1 MMTFYFNEL
10 TKEAQRRAIIDY
22 RKNIDY
28 SIDTPL
34 DNNIDYIVRVLDVN
48 YIQVS
53 SRRFIFDYCGTNYTM
68 ETRTLK
74 GKAMIKYI
82 EKNFLPCKDAVFN
95 NVLARFRKYVDA
107 WECVNLDDFITTICK
122 EYNELK
128 NNYYD
133 IIASDNN
140 IVKEFE
146 TSGTLFTS
154 EGELYC

>member
-1 MMTFYFNEL
+1 MTSFYFNEL
-10 TKEAQRRAIIDY
+10 SKEAQQKAIIDY

-34 DNNIDYIVRVLDVN
+34 DDNIDYIVRVLNVN
-48 YIQVS
+48 YLQVS
-53 SRRFIFDYCGTNYTM
+53 PRHFIFDYSGTNYTM
-68 ETRTLK
+68 KTWTLK
-74 GKAMIKYI
+74 GNAMIKYI
-82 EKNFLPCKDAVFN
+82 EKHFLPCNDVVFN
-95 NVLARFRKYVDA
+95 NVLARYRKYVDA
-107 WECVNLDDFITTICK
+107 WECVNLDDFISTICK

-140 IVKEFE
+140 IIREFE

-154 EGELYC
+154 EGELYY